1 MRYLDHAVLG
11 SCLPPEEAHFHGR
24 QKECEAI
31 LGHLTGSK
39 STRVVDICGFQ
50 GFGKTSVA
58 ITIAHRLREKMIPV
72 YFVPLRG
79 VRSTDELVAKLLSF
93 FSDLKQVPR
102 LFLFHRLIQCLQK
115 VQNPFVLIL
124 DQADDLLES
133 GDIKSKETFLKF
145 LEDILAEIPH
155 IKLLFTTRESLDYL
169 RHNLFVAIHLE
180 RIGKLDEES
189 SVNLVEALLPE
200 VLRDNCRRIV
210 EKSGQVPL
218 TMRKMCASI
227 IEEYALND

>member
-1 MRYLDHAVLG
+1 
-11 SCLPPEEAHFHGR
+11 
-24 QKECEAI
+24 
-31 LGHLTGSK
+31 
-39 STRVVDICGFQ
+39 
-50 GFGKTSVA
+50 
-58 ITIAHRLREKMIPV
+58 MIPV

-124 DQADDLLES
+124 DHADDLVES
-133 GDIKSKETFLKF
+133 GDIKSKETFLTF
-145 LEDILAEIPH
+145 LEDILAEISY

-169 RHNLFVAIHLE
+169 RHNLLVAIHPE

-210 EKSGQVPL
+210 ETSGQVPL
-218 TMRKMCASI
+218 TMRLMCASI